1 MQAIRVILFGFSS
14 AISTLCNICRFF
26 KQIMTLWIVWKCKRS
41 FNSFFKNCWEALM
54 CFEKT
59 ASVLEHFYSCTCCNM
74 KLSIS
79 NLYCYWR
86 AVKKYLAPF
95 WFFLSFLWKSNWF
108 CQPLQQELKSSNCNN
123 WQSHHCRDI
132 FDHSFLHNCFKS
144 DTLFCGVALSQSE
157 RNLLVCFWSFSCC
170 ITQVHLSFR
179 LLIYGLTFSSRIL
192 W

>member
-41 FNSFFKNCWEALM
+41 FNSFFTNCWEALM

-59 ASVLEHFYSCTCCNM
+59 ASVLEHFYSCTCCNL

-95 WFFLSFLWKSNWF
+95 WFFQVFCEKVTGSANLCSKNWNQVIAIIGNHITVETFLT
-108 CQPLQQELKSSNCNN
+108 
-123 WQSHHCRDI
+123 I
-132 FDHSFLHNCFKS
+132 
-144 DTLFCGVALSQSE
+144 LFCIIVL
-157 RNLLVCFWSFSCC
+157 NLNMEVN
-170 ITQVHLSFR
+170 
-179 LLIYGLTFSSRIL
+179 TFSQHWMLHWFPVMWNFIWMYVSHFKKSCRVCYL
-192 W
+192 KR